1 MWGAGN
7 DGVISINIWP
17 NMVSAAAGVHLC
29 RLRNPSC
36 SLIAS
41 LLAMTETFEAE
52 VKSF

>member
-1 MWGAGN
+1 MWGADN
-7 DGVISINIWP
+7 DGVISINVWP
-17 NMVSAAAGVHLC
+17 NMASAAADVHMS

-36 SLIAS
+36 SFTAS